1 MTPCRAKIVTL
12 GTPGSSQRRNGSMNR
27 PVCAAEK
34 ALVEK
39 ALMVI
44 SQRQRGPQ
52 RRTISH
58 PV

>member
-1 MTPCRAKIVTL
+1 
-12 GTPGSSQRRNGSMNR
+12 MNR

-39 ALMVI
+39 ALTVI

-52 RRTISH
+52 LQTISH
-58 PV
+58 PA

>member
-1 MTPCRAKIVTL
+1 
-12 GTPGSSQRRNGSMNR
+12 MNR

-58 PV
+58 PA